1 MTTQRA
7 IELLQLLRHSTEAA
21 QGCTGQALDM
31 AIDMMQHSIV
41 KADIESIMQAVV
53 RETGVT
59 EAEMCNKGRQ
69 REYAEARAIVA
80 WLAYHYTP
88 MTLTSIGKRMRR
100 DHPTAI
106 HYNRMVDS
114 WLDEPRRNLR
124 GARITTRL
132 IRELEDDN

>member
-7 IELLQLLRHSTEAA
+7 IELLQLLRHSTEVA

-41 KADIESIMQAVV
+41 KADIESIIKAVA

-59 EAEMCNKGRQ
+59 EAEMCNRGRQ

-124 GARITTRL
+124 GARITTKL
-132 IRELEDDN
+132 LKELEDA

>member
-1 MTTQRA
+1 MG
-7 IELLQLLRHSTEAA
+7 E
-21 QGCTGQALDM
+21 ALDY
-31 AIDMMQHSIV
+31 AVDMMRESIV
-41 KADIESIMQAVV
+41 TTDIESIIRAVT

-59 EAEMCNKGRQ
+59 EQEMCNKGRQ

-124 GARITTRL
+124 GARVANKL
-132 IRELEDDN
+132 IRELNESIHKDKEI

>member
-1 MTTQRA
+1 MQT
-7 IELLQLLRHSTEAA
+7 LRYTSIAA
-21 QGCTGQALDM
+21 EGCTGEALDY
-31 AIDMMQHSIV
+31 AIGILEDRLVLPSI
-41 KADIESIMQAVV
+41 DSIIQGVV

-100 DHPTAI
+100 DHPTVI

-114 WLDEPRRNLR
+114 WLDEPRRNMR
-124 GARITTRL
+124 GARVANKL
-132 IRELEDDN
+132 IRELNESIHKDKEV

>member
-1 MTTQRA
+1 MQT
-7 IELLQLLRHSTEAA
+7 LRYTSIAA
-21 QGCTGQALDM
+21 EGCTGEALDY
-31 AIDMMQHSIV
+31 AIALLDRSIV
-41 KADIESIMQAVV
+41 KADIESIIRAVT

-59 EAEMCNKGRQ
+59 EQEMCNKGRQ
-69 REYAEARAIVA
+69 REYAEARAIVS

-124 GARITTRL
+124 GARITQKL
-132 IRELEDDN
+132 INEIEQ